1 VNWFVLLA
9 AAVLAGVAAGGILR
23 PFGSGRTVVM
33 ERLAD
38 PLEDERAGLLRTLR
52 ELEDE
57 RARGELTEATYRS
70 LRGETERRAVAV
82 LRALEAR
89 EGAGELISGVRA
101 LRDASSEDGVVKRAA
116 AAPSR
121 RNVLPA
127 VLIGVAVLG
136 LSVPLLARAL
146 SNRTS
151 GEPITGFTQGGSADS
166 LALFERRVADHP
178 RDLAA
183 HLDLAERYLATGKTA
198 AAAAQYLVALQIDPR
213 NAEAQ
218 ARLGFLLY
226 QGGKAEEGLR
236 AVDTA
241 LAVDPSYPEALY
253 YKGVILLRA
262 LGRPADAAEAFR
274 AYLAAA
280 PFGARRTEVQQ
291 LLNEASSGGG

>member
-1 VNWFVLLA
+1 VSWFVLLA
-9 AAVLAGVAAGGILR
+9 AAVLAGVAAGGVLR
-23 PFGSGRTVVM
+23 PFGSGRKVLV

-38 PLEDERAGLLRTLR
+38 PLEDERVGLLRTLR

-57 RARGELTEATYRS
+57 RARGELTEANYRS
-70 LRGETERRAVAV
+70 LRGETEQRAVAV

-89 EGAGELISGVRA
+89 EGAGELVSGVRA
-101 LRDASSEDGVVKRAA
+101 LRDASSGDGVVARAA
-116 AAPSR
+116 AASPR
-121 RNVLPA
+121 RTVLPA
-127 VLIGVAVLG
+127 VLIGAAVLG

-151 GEPITGFTQGGSADS
+151 GEPITGLAQGSSAGS

-183 HLDLAERYLATGKTA
+183 HLDLAERYLTTGNTA

-218 ARLGFLLY
+218 ANLGFLLY
-226 QGGKAEEGLR
+226 QGGRAVEGLR

-262 LGRPADAAEAFR
+262 MGRPAEAAQALR

-291 LLNEASSGGG
+291 LLEEAQRSS

>member
-1 VNWFVLLA
+1 MSWFVLLA
-9 AAVLAGVAAGGILR
+9 AAVLAGVAAGGVLR
-23 PFGSGRTVVM
+23 PFGSGRKVLV

-38 PLEDERAGLLRTLR
+38 PLEDERVGLLRTLR

-57 RARGELTEATYRS
+57 RARGELTEANYRS
-70 LRGETERRAVAV
+70 LRGETEQRAVAV

-89 EGAGELISGVRA
+89 EGAGELVSGVRA
-101 LRDASSEDGVVKRAA
+101 LRAASSEDGHATGAA
-116 AAPSR
+116 AALPR
-121 RNVLPA
+121 RQMLPA

-151 GEPITGFTQGGSADS
+151 GEPISGFAQGSSADS
-166 LALFERRVADHP
+166 LAMFERRVADHP

-183 HLDLAERYLATGKTA
+183 HLDLAERYLATGNTA

-218 ARLGFLLY
+218 AKLGFLLY

-236 AVDTA
+236 AIETA

-262 LGRPADAAEAFR
+262 LGRPTDAARAFR

-280 PFGARRTEVQQ
+280 PFGARRAEVQHLFPPPQ
-291 LLNEASSGGG
+291 RSS